1 MRQRSIAGPIVLIAI
16 GVLFLLNNLRP
27 DFSFWQNIGRFWPF
41 ILIGF
46 GVLRLAEVLVGAGQ
60 GQTVMP
66 RRGGGGGLAL
76 IIILCVIF
84 WGAEHNHSRSIHI
97 GNWNNGSLEIFG
109 EQYDYPI
116 SSKGSAEGVNL
127 VVLEGV
133 RGNVTVTGSDDEEYS
148 AEGHKTVRSYNKSD
162 ADEADRRSPV
172 KFVREGNRLVLKV
185 DENSVSADRKVST
198 EIDIKVPRGVSLEA
212 RGRSGDVTVSSIDGT
227 VEVSSDRGDVRLSD
241 IGGNTK
247 LSVTHSGL
255 IRVEDAKANVDLDG
269 KGTDVQVINVGGQVT
284 VNGSYSGTMEFK
296 NLAKPLHFE
305 SPNTD
310 MRVEKLPGSL
320 TLDLSDLRANHVVG
334 PMKFHTKS
342 RDVHIEDFQ
351 DTMEIDITEH
361 GDIDLSSSQTPMAKV
376 DVHTKNGDIDLALP
390 EKAAFDLKANTNQ
403 GDAHNEF
410 GTAVKLEVE
419 GRSAS
424 LKSVDGRGP
433 TIVANADRGS
443 ISVKK
448 SSASRD

>member
-1 MRQRSIAGPIVLIAI
+1 
-16 GVLFLLNNLRP
+16 
-27 DFSFWQNIGRFWPF
+27 
-41 ILIGF
+41 
-46 GVLRLAEVLVGAGQ
+46 
-60 GQTVMP
+60 
-66 RRGGGGGLAL
+66 
-76 IIILCVIF
+76 
-84 WGAEHNHSRSIHI
+84 
-97 GNWNNGSLEIFG
+97 
-109 EQYDYPI
+109 
-116 SSKGSAEGVNL
+116 
-127 VVLEGV
+127 
-133 RGNVTVTGSDDEEYS
+133 
-148 AEGHKTVRSYNKSD
+148 
-162 ADEADRRSPV
+162 
-172 KFVREGNRLVLKV
+172 
-185 DENSVSADRKVST
+185 
-198 EIDIKVPRGVSLEA
+198 
-212 RGRSGDVTVSSIDGT
+212 
-227 VEVSSDRGDVRLSD
+227 
-241 IGGNTK
+241 
-247 LSVTHSGL
+247 
-255 IRVEDAKANVDLDG
+255 
-269 KGTDVQVINVGGQVT
+269 
-284 VNGSYSGTMEFK
+284 
-296 NLAKPLHFE
+296 
-305 SPNTD
+305 
-310 MRVEKLPGSL
+310 
-320 TLDLSDLRANHVVG
+320 LSDLRANHVVG